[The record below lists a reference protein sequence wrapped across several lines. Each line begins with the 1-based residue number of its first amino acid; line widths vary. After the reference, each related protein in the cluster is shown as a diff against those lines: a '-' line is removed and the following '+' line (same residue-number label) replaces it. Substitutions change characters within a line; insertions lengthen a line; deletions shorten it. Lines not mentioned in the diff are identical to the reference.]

1 MAKELFNEAELYLLR
16 QWQSARLME
25 ESMESI
31 RGKYDSLFQKTMD
44 AFRAKHEEL
53 NNPQVVVKQFWD
65 TGYAGAGR
73 KAWCSGNY
81 NPNPGFY
88 LYNLRLEILFDETK
102 EAPYAYIWLGS
113 AKKTDSDLAAAR
125 ETIRFAASKLLTR
138 EELQRCKMD
147 DIDMGCP
154 LCYDLPESR
163 NDLLNMLTM
172 GDGQQFADCM
182 LAHLDVLA
190 KFTPILDE
198 VLLKGARAKG

>member
-1 MAKELFNEAELYLLR
+1 MSKELFNEAELYLIR
-16 QWQSARLME
+16 QWQSAILVE
-25 ESMESI
+25 ESMGKI
-31 RGKYDSLFQKTMD
+31 RDKYDSLFQKIAD
-44 AFRAKHEEL
+44 ALGAKHAEL
-53 NNPQVVVKQFWD
+53 NNPQVYVKQFWE
-65 TGYAGAGR
+65 TGYFGAGR
-73 KAWCSGNY
+73 KAWRHGN
-81 NPNPGFY
+81 NNPGFY
-88 LYNLRLEILFDETK
+88 LHNLRLEMLSDETQ